1 MTLLASGSTFSTG
14 TSDSFQ
20 RVHFYTQIY
29 LVSNSQTGGSNSTGT
44 TTVRV
49 LTVAADNDPNRGGF
63 GTADWYQDFNGS
75 RVTDGRLSYNFD
87 AGQVYT
93 IYDGNHTVS
102 HSATGT
108 ASASSFAAFDSNI
121 SLIMPQPLYV
131 STSATLTPYPILTTV
146 TVPSSGSVG
155 TAYTGSIAAHN
166 AVSYSVASGA
176 IPTGLTLNTTTG
188 AITGTPTVPGVFTFT
203 LSATGPTGTGVP
215 TGFSATTATQTV
227 TILGGGRVWNGTAFV
242 AGTTKVWNGSAWVS
256 STTKVWNGS
265 AWVSST

>member
-1 MTLLASGSTFSTG
+1 VTLLASGSTFSTG

-29 LVSNSQTGGSNSTGT
+29 LVSNNQAANQ

-63 GTADWYQDFNGS
+63 GTAGWAQYVNSAYVDGGS
-75 RVTDGRLSYNFD
+75 LSYNFD
-87 AGQVYT
+87 AGQSYT
-93 IYDGNHTVS
+93 LYDRSDIVVT

-108 ASASSFAAFDSNI
+108 ASSSSYAEFDSNI
-121 SLIMPQPLYV
+121 SLIMPQPLVV
-131 STSATLTPYPILTTV
+131 STSATLTPYPIISSL

-203 LSATGPTGTGVP
+203 LRATGPTGTGVP
-215 TGFSATTATQTV
+215 TGFSTTTATQTV

-242 AGTTKVWNGSAWVS
+242 AGTTKVWNGTDFVS

-265 AWVSST
+265 DWVSST

>member
-1 MTLLASGSTFSTG
+1 VTLLASGSTFSTG

-29 LVSNSQTGGSNSTGT
+29 LVSNNQASNQ

-49 LTVAADNDPNRGGF
+49 LTVAADNDTNRGGF
-63 GTADWYQDFNGS
+63 GTAGWVQYVNGGYA
-75 RVTDGRLSYNFD
+75 DGGSLSYDF
-87 AGQVYT
+87 AAPQGVAYT
-93 IYDGNHTVS
+93 LYDRSDIVIT

-108 ASASSFAAFDSNI
+108 ASSSSYAEFNSNI
-121 SLIMPQPLYV
+121 SLIMPRPLVV
-131 STSATLTPYPILTTV
+131 STSATLTPYPIFSSTSI
-146 TVPSSGSVG
+146 PSSGSVG

-203 LSATGPTGTGVP
+203 LRATGPTGTGIP
-215 TGFSATTATQTV
+215 TGFSVTTATQTV

-242 AGTTKVWNGSAWVS
+242 AGTTKVWNGTAFVS
-256 STTKVWNGS
+256 TTTKVWNGS
-265 AWVSST
+265 TWVSST